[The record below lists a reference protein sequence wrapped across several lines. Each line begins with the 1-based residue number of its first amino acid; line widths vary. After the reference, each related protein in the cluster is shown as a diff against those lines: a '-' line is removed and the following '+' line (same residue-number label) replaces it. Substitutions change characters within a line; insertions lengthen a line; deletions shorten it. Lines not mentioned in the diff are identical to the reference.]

1 MADINLLQ
9 NVNVPNGRAQRAFHM
24 LSYVGNTVL
33 FFSIAMFVLFFALTF
48 ITNSK
53 LEKVSASKAEIEN
66 KIKKQDNYTPLIMSQ
81 QRAKNLSLLLDQH
94 LNWSD
99 VLPKFSA
106 VTLNTA
112 AYNKFQAN
120 QDGSALITGTVPDFQ
135 ALSKMMQAF
144 QSDQQLKYIKDVKL
158 VNVALGS
165 ADNTDITFSVKVTF
179 DKEFLK
185 TKKTKPN
192 TN

>member
-9 NVNVPNGRAQRAFHM
+9 NVNVPNGRSQKAFR
-24 LSYVGNTVL
+24 LLTYIGNIVL
-33 FFSIAMFVLFFALTF
+33 YFSIAMFVLFFALTF
-48 ITNSK
+48 RTDAQ
-53 LEKVSASKAEIEN
+53 LEKVSASKNEIES
-66 KIKKQDNYTPLIMSQ
+66 KIKQQANYKPLVTSQ
-81 QRAKNLSLLLDQH
+81 ERARNLNLLLDQH

-99 VLPKFSA
+99 VLPQFSKL
-106 VTLNTA
+106 TLNTA

-120 QDGSALITGTVPDFQ
+120 QDGTALITGTVPDFQ

-144 QSDQQLKYIKDVKL
+144 QSDSTRYIKDVKL

-165 ADNTDITFSVKVTF
+165 AEQTNITFSIKVTF

-185 TKKTKPN
+185 TKKTKVE
-192 TN
+192 